1 MAFTNSGYIIVD
13 QDPNLEASIQG
24 TQIPLLALLDD
35 GVNPISMWSFDSNAI
50 AGSKWINM
58 GTNHPSVLGGLVLP
72 TFNSITHPLGTE
84 FIVYYENGNL
94 NSSYVS
100 NGSAWGLVSEI
111 HPETISGITLPTWSP
126 SSNKVGVVF
135 RLLDS
140 NGIIIESYI
149 STSSGWVKTFGIENK
164 VEIPSY
170 AFAEKLSPSTAELK
184 SWVDLNLLDEDKNKA
199 LLYLDVSKTY
209 VQGSVETMTS
219 NSPGAPNSNITK
231 LVTSVNGVSL
241 IKNVS
246 IDIIAN
252 SVNVY
257 VPSDFTDVL
266 SEELLSLGA
275 SLGDLI
281 ITANSYDGTDWTFE
295 YSNIGN
301 SNSIAISVTINSVV
315 NIDGGASTATVSA
328 GNSEEPSFTWD
339 INKNEI
345 TTIGSF
351 LPKAVVLTGAER
363 TATSLADSDYDKG
376 KIIFNEDTSN
386 LEYWNGTAWV
396 VLSNV

>member
-13 QDPNLEASIQG
+13 QDPNLEAAIQG

-35 GVNPISMWSFDSNAI
+35 GVNPISRWSFDSNAV
-50 AGSKWINM
+50 AGSKWTNM

-72 TFNSITHPLGTE
+72 TFNSVTHPLGTE

-94 NSSYVS
+94 ASSHVS

-111 HPETISGITLPTWSP
+111 HPETISGTALPTWS
-126 SSNKVGVVF
+126 SSTHKIGTVF
-135 RLLDS
+135 ILVDS
-140 NGIIIESYI
+140 NGVLLESYI
-149 STSSGWVKTFGIENK
+149 SNISGWVKTFGIENK

-170 AFAEKLSPSTAELK
+170 AFAEKLSPSISELR
-184 SWVDLNLLDEDKNKA
+184 SWVDSNLLDEDKNKS

-209 VQGSVETMTS
+209 TQGSVETMTS
-219 NSPGAPNSNITK
+219 NSPGAPNSSITK

-241 IKNVS
+241 IKNLS
-246 IDIIAN
+246 IDIISD

-257 VPSDFTDVL
+257 SPSEFEDVL
-266 SEELLSLGA
+266 AEELLSLGA

-281 ITANSYDGTDWTFE
+281 ITDNSYDDTDWTFE

-301 SNSIAISVTINSVV
+301 SNSIAISIMINSVV
-315 NIDGGASTATVSA
+315 AIDGGASTATIVG

-339 INKNEI
+339 INKDEI
-345 TTIGSF
+345 TRIDSF
-351 LPKAVVLTGAER
+351 IPKAVVLTGAER
-363 TATSLADSDYDKG
+363 TATNLADVDSDKG
-376 KIIFNEDTSN
+376 KIIFNEDTEN

-396 VLSNV
+396 VLSIV

>member
-13 QDPNLEASIQG
+13 QDPNLEAAIQG

-35 GVNPISMWSFDSNAI
+35 GVNPISRWSFDSNAV
-50 AGSKWINM
+50 AGSKWTNM

-72 TFNSITHPLGTE
+72 TFNSVTHPLGTE

-94 NSSYVS
+94 ASSHVS

-111 HPETISGITLPTWSP
+111 HPETISGTALPTWSP
-126 SSNKVGVVF
+126 STHKIGTVF
-135 RLLDS
+135 ILVDS
-140 NGIIIESYI
+140 NGILLESYI
-149 STSSGWVKTFGIENK
+149 SNISGWVKTFGIENK

-170 AFAEKLSPSTAELK
+170 AFAEKLSPSISELR
-184 SWVDLNLLDEDKNKA
+184 SWVDSNLLDEDKNKS

-209 VQGSVETMTS
+209 TQGSVETMTS
-219 NSPGAPNSNITK
+219 NSPGAPNSSITK

-241 IKNVS
+241 IKNLS
-246 IDIIAN
+246 IDIISD

-257 VPSDFTDVL
+257 SPSEFEDVL
-266 SEELLSLGA
+266 AEELLSLGA

-281 ITANSYDGTDWTFE
+281 ITDNSYDGTDWTFE

-301 SNSIAISVTINSVV
+301 SNSIAISIMINSVV
-315 NIDGGASTATVSA
+315 AIDGGASTATIVG

-339 INKNEI
+339 INKDEI
-345 TTIGSF
+345 TKIDSF
-351 LPKAVVLTGAER
+351 IPKAVVLTGAER
-363 TATSLADSDYDKG
+363 TATNLADVDSDKG

-396 VLSNV
+396 VLSIV